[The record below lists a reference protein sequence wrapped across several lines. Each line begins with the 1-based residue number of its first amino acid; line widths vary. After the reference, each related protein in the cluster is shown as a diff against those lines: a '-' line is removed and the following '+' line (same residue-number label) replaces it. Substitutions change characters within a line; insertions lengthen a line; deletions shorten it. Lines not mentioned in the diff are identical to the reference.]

1 MTDQASPIASPIPD
15 DAAPYGIGA
24 IRALTGMSSADI
36 ADELFFLPDE
46 VATLPQRQVT
56 SDDVSATVIYAIDDG
71 VPVPR
76 FGMIVAVKVTPS
88 SDADT
93 LIADLERE
101 RWGDPKLHVMSATG
115 SGSSGDP
122 AFREFSRTF
131 PPGMFLLPNRPVY
144 FLLWYRAGDD
154 FAFMV
159 MGDNPVVREGLVRA
173 VGEAL
178 SGTAG
183 RVTLS

>member
-1 MTDQASPIASPIPD
+1 MTDRASPIASPISES
-15 DAAPYGIGA
+15 AAPYGIGS
-24 IRALTGMSSADI
+24 IRTLTGISSADV

-56 SDDVSATVIYAIDDG
+56 SDDSSATVIYAIDEG
-71 VPVPR
+71 IPVPR
-76 FGMIVAVKVTPS
+76 FGMIVAVKVPPS
-88 SDADT
+88 PDADT
-93 LIADLERE
+93 LIANLERD
-101 RWGDPKLHVMSATG
+101 RWGDPKLHVITATG
-115 SGSSGDP
+115 AGSPREP

-131 PPGMFLLPNRPVY
+131 PPGLFMLPNRPVY

-159 MGDNPVVREGLVRA
+159 MGDNPAVREGLVRA

-178 SGTAG
+178 SGAT
-183 RVTLS
+183 T